1 MKSTLMKLNFNGG
14 ELSPL
19 LDGRVDYPKYSS
31 GCKQMNNFVPT
42 VYGPMTKRPGTRF
55 VEDLGGEA
63 VLYPFEFSESQAY
76 IFAFKSLTIEVF
88 TLDGRLL
95 DGGGIPVSLT
105 NPYTL
110 DQSKELKFAQT
121 GDLVYFTHPTG
132 GMVKISRTA
141 VDAFTVETFE
151 PMNGPFQDVNDIDD
165 LTLKVAPVTID
176 GDGNATEVDIVASD
190 LIFTLNDIGAFIQIG
205 YIPSTKYDSWF
216 PAEGTWAV
224 GDYLQYENR
233 IYEVTAGSGATGKRA
248 PLHERG
254 EESDGNLTLKYISNG
269 FGYAKIKGIGAEPS
283 ATANCEVIKTFPPQ
297 IVGDQI
303 IPPTYGIETPEWYWG
318 AFGGRF
324 GWPSAIVFHQQRMV
338 LGGSLEQP
346 QTIWGGVIADIE
358 NFQEGTEDDQA
369 YEFTIAANKKNPIA
383 WLASN
388 VILNIGTLGGEFFAS
403 SSGASITP
411 SDVDIQQIGTY
422 GSAETPAPLIANGFT
437 IFVQAGGKKLREL
450 RFQEETQRNFA
461 RDLNKVAEHISGAG
475 IKQIVYQAE
484 PYQVVWVIIGQEL
497 YALTYETD
505 EDVYAWSRQSVGN
518 VQSIATIPN
527 SGDDRLW
534 MIVEREGSYYIEYLT
549 KFYRSSDNLVDACF
563 VDSSLTYDGP
573 EIQTLTGL
581 GHLEGKTVSI
591 LNEGSV
597 GPQRVVTGGQITLQ
611 YPTTKCV
618 IGLPIVSEWQSM
630 RFEGGSNDGVGQG
643 KSKRVNEIILR
654 LDTTGAGLTYGKG
667 NLDLDFEQGYS
678 GYIPVRNTNDNMDG
692 PPSLFD
698 GDTYRQP
705 MTGGTDQQF
714 MCRLEHSEPVPCTI
728 ISLIF
733 GVDTHQ

>member
-1 MKSTLMKLNFNGG
+1 MKSTLMKINFNGG

-19 LDGRVDYPKYSS
+19 LDGRIDYPKYTS
-31 GCKQMNNFVPT
+31 GCKQMDNFVPT

-55 VEDLGGEA
+55 IEDLAEEA

-76 IFAFKSLTIEVF
+76 IFAFTDLTIEVF
-88 TLDGRLL
+88 TGDGRLL
-95 DGGGIPVSLT
+95 DGGSQPVSLN

-110 DQSKELKFAQT
+110 AQSKELKFAQT

-141 VDAFTVETFE
+141 VDAFTVESFE
-151 PMNGPFQDVNDIDD
+151 TLNGPFQDINPDED
-165 LTLKVAPVTID
+165 LTVKVAPVTIV
-176 GDGNATEVDIVASD
+176 GGKPTEVDIVASQQ
-190 LIFTLNDIGAFIQIG
+190 IFTQSDTGAYIQIG
-205 YIPSTKYDSWF
+205 YIPSTKYDSWV
-216 PAEGTWAV
+216 PAEGTWNV
-224 GDYLQYENR
+224 GDYLQYQDR
-233 IYEVTAGSGATGKRA
+233 IYEVTAGSGAAGKRA

-269 FGYAKIKGIGAEPS
+269 YGYAKITSVAVEPS
-283 ATANCEVIKTFPPQ
+283 FTATAEVIKDFPPQ

-303 IPPTYGIETPEWYWG
+303 APPTYGIETSEWYWG

-324 GWPSAIVFHQQRMV
+324 GWPTAIVFHQQRMV

-346 QTIWGGVIADIE
+346 QTIWGSVIGDIE
-358 NFQEGTEDDQA
+358 SFQEGVEDDQA

-422 GSAETPAPLIANGFT
+422 GSAQTAPPLIANGFT
-437 IFVQAGGKKLREL
+437 VFVQAGGRKLREL
-450 RFQEETQRNFA
+450 RFQEETQRNYA
-461 RDLNKVAEHISGAG
+461 RDLNKVAEHIADAG

-484 PYQVVWVIIGQEL
+484 PYQIIWVVIGQEL
-497 YALTYETD
+497 YALTYESD

-527 SGDDRLW
+527 NGNDRLW
-534 MIVEREGSYYIEYLT
+534 MMVERDGGYYIEYLT
-549 KFYRSSDNLVDACF
+549 KFYRRSDNLDDACF
-563 VDSSLTYDGP
+563 VDSSLLYEGAET
-573 EIQTLTGL
+573 QTLTGL
-581 GHLEGKTVSI
+581 GHLEGKTVSV

-597 GPQRVVTGGQITLQ
+597 GPQQVVTGGQITLQ

-618 IGLPIVSEWQSM
+618 VGLPINSKWQSM
-630 RFEGGSNDGVGQG
+630 RFEGGSNDGIGQG

-654 LDTTGAGLTYGKG
+654 LDSTGAGLTYGKG
-667 NLDLDFEQGYS
+667 NLNLEFDNGYS
-678 GYIPVRNTNDNMDG
+678 GSIPVRNTNDNMDG

-714 MCRLEHSEPVPCTI
+714 MCRLEHSDPVPCTI
-728 ISLIF
+728 ISLIL